1 MKKILGIVVLSI
13 LFCQSANA
21 VMTKL
26 KCKDIIMGIAF
37 DDYIY
42 INFDEKIIQVF
53 QGTGGNKVEFFVK
66 KIDEYVVESEARPLV
81 EGSKY
86 KSKSGEY
93 KKYTTYISDWTE
105 WWSSDFKDH
114 LWLVKIDRL
123 QGFAGIGVSEEPIDG
138 KTEKFNID
146 DAYTMECKKRGTS
159 KF

>member
-1 MKKILGIVVLSI
+1 MNKRLGIVVLSI

-42 INFDEKIIQVF
+42 INFDEKIIEVIQAA
-53 QGTGGNKVEFFVK
+53 GGNKIEFFVK
-66 KIDEYVVESEARPLV
+66 KIDEYVVESWERPLLK
-81 EGSKY
+81 GAKY
-86 KSKSGEY
+86 KLRG
-93 KKYTTYISDWTE
+93 KYESYDTYITDWLE
-105 WWSSDFKDH
+105 WWDPNFKNH

-123 QGFAGIGVSEEPIDG
+123 QGYAGIAVTKEPMTENRTTYNLEE
-138 KTEKFNID
+138 TH
-146 DAYTMECKKRGTS
+146 TMECKKRGTS